1 MKKIILLILSI
12 IILVICAK
20 NIFINC
26 FSLFEKYYINQSL
39 FNKRLFFLLVALL
52 DIVLIV
58 KIIFHL
64 SINKTIKNISL
75 LFSTIILIFGLS
87 EFFMM
92 FKPISNGTGAT
103 LASRLWFGY
112 NWRNNEQGF
121 RYFKYLKDNLI
132 YNNTIIAFKGDSFTA
147 DHGIKNPDNRV
158 SNIIRKKFRK
168 IYQLKSVL

>member
-1 MKKIILLILSI
+1 MKKIILLILAM
-12 IILVICAK
+12 IILIICAK
-20 NIFINC
+20 NIFIDC
-26 FSLFEKYYINQSL
+26 FSLFENYYYVNQIS
-39 FNKRLFFLLVALL
+39 FNKRLFFLLLALL

-121 RYFKYLKDNLI
+121 RDFKY
-132 YNNTIIAFKGDSFTA
+132 
-147 DHGIKNPDNRV
+147 
-158 SNIIRKKFRK
+158 
-168 IYQLKSVL
+168 